1 MEIEASVNPF
11 YLWALADKY
20 ADHGLGTERAENLVP
35 INSLASRDISTSYH
49 SDFAMAPLEPLTLAW
64 TAINRVT
71 SNNKRIS
78 QNQRVDPYTAM
89 QAITIAAAKT
99 LNLENSL
106 GSIEIGKIA
115 NFTILDRNPF
125 KIDTMLIREIEVLG
139 TVYRGNSSLR

>member
-1 MEIEASVNPF
+1 
-11 YLWALADKY
+11 
-20 ADHGLGTERAENLVP
+20 
-35 INSLASRDISTSYH
+35 
-49 SDFAMAPLEPLTLAW
+49 
-64 TAINRVT
+64 
-71 SNNKRIS
+71 
-78 QNQRVDPYTAM
+78 M

-125 KIDTMLIREIEVLG
+125 KIDTMLIKEIEVLG